1 MSLVDLSKEDTTA
14 NYQYVPNLDTEIA
27 VDQQTEAL
35 MGYCLENLRRVVYEG
50 FVDEA
55 DENTFP
61 LFLYSGQISWNE
73 EKVEPSC
80 FVVILKEKCL
90 LEGLIIEFKNCA
102 EIEVDMVL
110 DQIYDIAYEIID
122 FSVMIGKSDLYSIV
136 NPDYTGEGH

>member
-1 MSLVDLSKEDTTA
+1 
-14 NYQYVPNLDTEIA
+14 
-27 VDQQTEAL
+27 

-50 FVDEA
+50 FIDEA

-61 LFLYSGQISWNE
+61 LFVYTSQISWDE
-73 EKVEPSC
+73 PKVEPSC

-90 LEGLIIEFKNCA
+90 LEGLIIDFKNCS
-102 EIEVDMVL
+102 EIEVDLVL